1 MIKIFLNFDHLNS
14 HTALLRTFPILYS
27 LQHSHSFP
35 CLCYVYSGFGGSLVP
50 FLWPIILLRAKDF
63 MVDRHLKSDDDKVF
77 FRETLKSSIGFSSIL
92 A

>member
-77 FRETLKSSIGFSSIL
+77 FRETLKSRIGFSSISS
-92 A
+92 